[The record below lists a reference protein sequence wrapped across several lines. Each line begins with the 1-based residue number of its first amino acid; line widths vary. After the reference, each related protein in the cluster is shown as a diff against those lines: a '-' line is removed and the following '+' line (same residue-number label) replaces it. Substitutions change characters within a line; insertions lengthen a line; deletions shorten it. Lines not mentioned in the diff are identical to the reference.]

1 MSPALTG
8 SHSHQRRL
16 RNESLVVEGGRAWR
30 ASSSGRRPPL
40 PHRGNHTV
48 RSQVEEIVV
57 KRLGLRSSLVGG
69 VVLSLLLT
77 SSSLAASSSWT
88 PRLRQA
94 TSSASAAAVAP
105 APLDP
110 LTVAEISETFQVI
123 ESYGQFPRGAFFPY
137 VGLQE
142 PSKSS
147 VFAGTAVR
155 RALAQVYDRKQN
167 RLVEAGV
174 NLPGRNVASW
184 TPRPAV
190 QPAVFATDFVDADR
204 LVRSDPRW
212 KKAMTDRGLKPS
224 DVFLDIWSPGDGQTR
239 GATPGTR
246 LLRAI
251 ADFDGGL
258 GNAYDRP
265 IEGVVATVDMNRLK
279 VIDVTDTGIRPVDK
293 TSPGSAA
300 APRTG
305 LKPLVVTQPEGPSFQ
320 ISGNDVTWQ
329 GWHFTIGYTA
339 REGLVLHRIGYDEGG
354 GVRPIIYRLALDDIY
369 VPYSLPDTTWVWR
382 TAFDVGEYN
391 IAQYA
396 NALQKNV
403 DVPENAVFVDE
414 NYASDTGSAGGAL
427 ELPDAVAIY
436 ERDAGTLWDR
446 TDPVSFARDARLARE
461 LVVTWSFWIG
471 NYIYS
476 THYVF
481 RMDGGIDAQVGLT
494 GTTLDR
500 GVNADDTP
508 SGDSYGSMVAKNIA
522 APFHQHFFNFRIDF
536 DVDGV
541 NNRLVEENTSSVPST
556 FGNAFDESRATLAT
570 ESARDLDPSKDR
582 QWLVESTTQTNGLGD
597 PTAYELQIPGAT
609 TPYSDPSF
617 APLLRAPFAQHPLW
631 VTAYKDGELYA
642 AGDYPNQGTAGQGLT
657 AYANS
662 EAVQG
667 GDLVVWATVG
677 VTHHPTVEEYP
688 VMTTEMTGL
697 SIRPSGFFSQNPAL
711 DAPPQG

>member
-1 MSPALTG
+1 MKGPV
-8 SHSHQRRL
+8 QQ
-16 RNESLVVEGGRAWR
+16 NSL
-30 ASSSGRRPPL
+30 
-40 PHRGNHTV
+40 
-48 RSQVEEIVV
+48 I
-57 KRLGLRSSLVGG
+57 GG
-69 VVLSLLLT
+69 VLLLALLLT
-77 SSSLAASSSWT
+77 TSIGATSSSW
-88 PRLRQA
+88 RLRLPRGESAPPA
-94 TSSASAAAVAP
+94 TAIAL

-110 LTVAEISETFQVI
+110 LSVAEISETFQVI

-137 VGLQE
+137 VGLLE

-147 VFAGTAVR
+147 VLAGTSIR
-155 RALAQVYDRKQN
+155 RALAQVYDRRQN
-167 RLVEAGV
+167 QLVEAVV
-174 NLPGRNVASW
+174 NLPGRKVESW
-184 TPRPAV
+184 ALKPGV

-204 LVRSDPRW
+204 LVRLDPRW

-224 DVFLDIWSPGDGQTR
+224 DVFLDIWAPGDG
-239 GATPGTR
+239 ATSFGTASGDR

-251 ADFDGGL
+251 ADYDGGL
-258 GNAYDRP
+258 PNAYDRP
-265 IEGVVATVDMNRLK
+265 IEGVVATVDMNRMM
-279 VIDVTDTGIRPVDK
+279 VVDVTDTGKRPVD
-293 TSPGSAA
+293 TQTTGNAS

-320 ISGNDVTWQ
+320 LSGNTVSWQ
-329 GWHFTIGYTA
+329 GWHFTIGFTA
-339 REGLVLHRIGYDEGG
+339 REGLVVDQIGYDDGG

-369 VPYSLPDTTWVWR
+369 VPYALPDANWVWR

-396 NALQKNV
+396 NALQRNV
-403 DVPENAVFVDE
+403 DVPENATFLDE
-414 NYASDTGSAGGAL
+414 NYASDTGSTGGAFA
-427 ELPDAVAIY
+427 LPHPVAIY
-436 ERDAGTLWDR
+436 QRDGGTLWDR

-494 GTTLDR
+494 GTTLNR
-500 GVNADDTP
+500 GVGSGDTP
-508 SGDSYGSMVAKNIA
+508 AGDSYGSMIAKNIA

-541 NNRLVEENTSSVPST
+541 DNRLVEENTTGVASP
-556 FGNAFDESRATLAT
+556 FGNAFDESRAMLTT
-570 ESARDLDPSKDR
+570 ERARDLDPSQDR
-582 QWLVESTTQTNGLGD
+582 QWVVENTTHTNALGN

-609 TPYSDPSF
+609 TPYSDPNF
-617 APLLRAPFAQHPLW
+617 PPLLRAPFAQHPVW
-631 VTAYKDGELYA
+631 VTTYKDRELYA
-642 AGDYPNQGTAGQGLT
+642 AGDYPNQGTPGQGLS

-662 EAVQG
+662 ENVQNS
-667 GDLVVWATVG
+667 DLVVWATIG

-697 SIRPSGFFSQNPAL
+697 SIRPDGFFSRNPAL
-711 DAPPQG
+711 DAPAQG